1 MKKFGSLSF
10 GHYSGRATDGNGY
23 TARNAL
29 QEAVELA
36 KAADKL
42 GVNGAYLRVHH
53 YLPQHA
59 SPIPLLSAMAAV
71 TENLEVG
78 TGVIDMRYENP
89 LYLAEEAA
97 ALDLLSNG
105 RVALGVPRGSP
116 EAADR
121 GWESF
126 GYTGSTDPRGADIA
140 HQHFDTFLRAVR
152 GEPMATA
159 AEDQY
164 PAMYRPGAGL
174 PVMPQS
180 PGLDRRIWWGAGR
193 RETAEWA
200 AEQGVNLMSSTLLTE
215 ATGEA
220 FADLQAQQLQHYHE
234 AWKRAGHDWTP
245 RMSVSRTIFP
255 IIDGYDRKLYL
266 GGQSKDGIGV
276 IDGVNATFGKTYAA
290 EPDQLV
296 EQLRNDAA
304 VMDADTLMLT
314 IPSQLGVE
322 ANKKILKS
330 FALYVAPELGW
341 EPANQD

>member
-1 MKKFGSLSF
+1 
-10 GHYSGRATDGNGY
+10 
-23 TARNAL
+23 
-29 QEAVELA
+29 
-36 KAADKL
+36 
-42 GVNGAYLRVHH
+42 
-53 YLPQHA
+53 
-59 SPIPLLSAMAAV
+59 MAAV
-71 TENLEVG
+71 TKDLEVG

-105 RVALGVPRGSP
+105 RVSLGVSRGSP

-200 AEQGVNLMSSTLLTE
+200 AEQGVNLMSSTRNNCST
-215 ATGEA
+215 TTTRGNG
-220 FADLQAQQLQHYHE
+220 QAMI
-234 AWKRAGHDWTP
+234 GP
-245 RMSVSRTIFP
+245 RVCR
-255 IIDGYDRKLYL
+255 
-266 GGQSKDGIGV
+266 
-276 IDGVNATFGKTYAA
+276 
-290 EPDQLV
+290 
-296 EQLRNDAA
+296 
-304 VMDADTLMLT
+304 
-314 IPSQLGVE
+314 
-322 ANKKILKS
+322 
-330 FALYVAPELGW
+330 
-341 EPANQD
+341 

>member
-1 MKKFGSLSF
+1 MIC
-10 GHYSGRATDGNGY
+10 ATK
-23 TARNAL
+23 TRFTW
-29 QEAVELA
+29 Q
-36 KAADKL
+36 K
-42 GVNGAYLRVHH
+42 RP
-53 YLPQHA
+53 LP
-59 SPIPLLSAMAAV
+59 
-71 TENLEVG
+71 
-78 TGVIDMRYENP
+78 
-89 LYLAEEAA
+89 
-97 ALDLLSNG
+97 LDLLSNG
-105 RVALGVPRGSP
+105 RVALGVSRGSP
-116 EAADR
+116 EAAER
-121 GWESF
+121 GWEPF

-152 GEPMATA
+152 GEPMSTA

-245 RMSVSRTIFP
+245 RVSVSRTIFP

-266 GGQSKDGIGV
+266 GA
-276 IDGVNATFGKTYAA
+276 NPKTELALSMA
-290 EPDQLV
+290 
-296 EQLRNDAA
+296 
-304 VMDADTLMLT
+304 LMQPLERPMQ
-314 IPSQLGVE
+314 PSQTNSSSNCVMTQ
-322 ANKKILKS
+322 
-330 FALYVAPELGW
+330 P
-341 EPANQD
+341 